1 MQVIQDELLLE
12 EIELYRSLDNSQ
24 IPPPLQRFQRCVVDL
39 KPDIDLSD
47 KKSFDTAV
55 RFCMGDMYHFA
66 RVSGLHVLE
75 CVMETA
81 LSAVKREQ
89 FEEASNVCVQFYI

>member
-12 EIELYRSLDNSQ
+12 EIELYRSLDNNQ
-24 IPPPLQRFQRCVVDL
+24 IPPPLLRFQRCVVGL
-39 KPDIDLSD
+39 KPDTEISD

-55 RFCMGDMYHFA
+55 NFCVGDMYQFA

-89 FEEASNVCVQFYI
+89 FEEASNVCVQFYV